1 MRAIAYCRMSHASDN
16 VKTQEADC
24 RALIER
30 RGWELAGVHVDD
42 GTSAWQGSKP
52 RPGYLAMLA
61 GVEAGQVDALVIP
74 NVDRLNRWADVA
86 VKLAGALA
94 GHHVLVAQTDG
105 TDIQAWTADGRL
117 NLLSQALAAE
127 HQSARASERLR
138 RKHRQLAEDGRW
150 HGGMR
155 AYGWTAD
162 HMTLVPAEV
171 EIIRELARR
180 VLAGET
186 LRRLSAELF
195 RRGVLTATGKPW
207 RTETIMQTLRSAA
220 LSGQREHGGD
230 RTHPGTLTPAVWPA
244 ILTPADTTRLR
255 ALFERGPRTP
265 VRGSLLSGV
274 IHCSLCGRPAYPT
287 TVHRYRCSNPFPARD
302 GGCPKLGI
310 NMDLA
315 DMAVTAWVVNMLDT
329 PDLAAAMAGPAD
341 DADAAARQDLADA
354 LRARAEYGED
364 AAAGRLSRAA
374 YIDVLGPL
382 ERRIEAAQRQVAAA
396 VRLQP
401 PPGAELGQLAA
412 RWDSLNLDQRRA
424 VVRSVVDRVEI
435 LPVGKGHPRMR
446 TPGLKIK
453 GVYRVAAHREAASQ
467 VREALAPRG

>member
-1 MRAIAYCRMSHASDN
+1 MSHESDN
-16 VKTQEADC
+16 VKVQEADC
-24 RALIER
+24 RALIDR
-30 RGWELAGVHVDD
+30 RGWELAGTYVDD
-42 GTSAWQGSKP
+42 GISAYLGRKA
-52 RPGYLAMLA
+52 RPGYR
-61 GVEAGQVDALVIP
+61 ALVAAIEDGEIGAVVVY
-74 NVDRLNRWADVA
+74 NVDRLQRSNRDFAEFVDLCTARDINV
-86 VKLAGALA
+86 VTPSGD
-94 GHHVLVAQTDG
+94 TD
-105 TDIQAWTADGRL
+105 TTTADGRYYL
-117 NLLSQALAAE
+117 QGLGQAAE

-155 AYGWTAD
+155 AYGYTAD
-162 HMTLVPAEV
+162 HMALVPAEA

-186 LRRLSAELF
+186 LRRLAAELF
-195 RRGVLTATGKPW
+195 RRGVLTATGKNW
-207 RTETIMQTLRSAA
+207 RTETIMQTLRSAP

-230 RTHPGTLTPAVWPA
+230 RKHPGTLSPAVWPA

-265 VRGSLLSGV
+265 ARGSLLSGV

-287 TVHRYRCSNPFPARD
+287 TVHRYRCSNPFPAAH

-310 NMDLA
+310 DMDLA
-315 DMAVTAWVVNMLDT
+315 DMAVTSWVVTMLDT

-341 DADAAARQDLADA
+341 EADAAARQELEDA

-374 YIDVLGPL
+374 YLDVLGPL
-382 ERRIEAAQRQVAAA
+382 ERRIDAAQKRIADA

-435 LPVGKGHPRMR
+435 LPVGRGHRR
-446 TPGLKIK
+446 FGAHPGLLVK
-453 GVYRVAAHREAASQ
+453 GVYRIAAHREAAGR
-467 VREALAPRG
+467 VREAARS